1 MAVLQ
6 GGAARRLGAR
16 GAEVAARGALALTP
30 ASFLS
35 VALAALPTPPLL
47 APITWLWIGLILFA
61 LCKKLC
67 DIFLFKSCC
76 QFVKLM
82 TSNYIFISPNDIE
95 LKR

>member
-35 VALAALPTPPLL
+35 VALAALPHPPLF
-47 APITWLWIGLILFA
+47 APIYWLWLGLVLFA
-61 LCKKLC
+61 LCKLR
-67 DIFLFKSCC
+67 
-76 QFVKLM
+76 VKL
-82 TSNYIFISPNDIE
+82 NLFCCPFISKIV
-95 LKR
+95 LFQ